1 MTTRWR
7 NLSNNPSNPSGGALA
22 VLLAGALAAACAT
35 PPKPRE
41 LDAYEALRKG
51 ANLQE
56 ASKRAPDLVATSD
69 RLGTKAREEWESSDL
84 EESRRDAL
92 MAQIKLKTA
101 LALAEQDKLKTKIE
115 KLSGEQAAADEEFA
129 GVAKDLASETE
140 KLVLLQKYLEARK
153 AADADQARLSQQ
165 MTAEQQKA
173 QAEQQRLSGQLATE
187 QKIAAAQLALRTA
200 ETVDAAKHASAEFR
214 AAGDML
220 VKAQAELKEGAFA
233 SAQASAEVAKKNAD
247 KAIDLAKPQYEKAE
261 QASQNKVRDE
271 ALVHD
276 ASGIAGVSVRVE
288 RRGELQ
294 RLVLAVSD
302 LFTKKTTSVAP
313 GHDGV
318 LDSLAGLIKKYPSY
332 PVQVVGHT
340 DNKGK
345 ASELI
350 ALSAARSQAV
360 MTALVARGVEAGRL
374 MPNGVGGDEPIAD
387 NKSSAGRAKNNR
399 IEIVFLYH

>member
-1 MTTRWR
+1 MNRR
-7 NLSNNPSNPSGGALA
+7 GRDIPFKGALA
-22 VLLAGALAAACAT
+22 VLLAGALASACAT
-35 PPKPRE
+35 PPRPRE
-41 LDAYEALRKG
+41 LDAYDSLRKS

-69 RLGTKAREEWESSDL
+69 RLGAKAREEWESNDL

-92 MAQIKLKTA
+92 MANIKLKTA
-101 LALAEQDKLKTKIE
+101 LALAEQDRLKAKIE
-115 KLSGEQAAADEEFA
+115 KLSAEQSAADEEFA
-129 GVAKDLASETE
+129 GIAKDLASESE

-153 AADADQARLSQQ
+153 TADADKASLSQQ
-165 MTAEQQKA
+165 MGAEQQKA
-173 QAEQQRLSGQLATE
+173 QAEQQRLSQQLATE
-187 QKIAAAQLALRTA
+187 QKIAAAQLSLRTA
-200 ETVDAAKHASAEFR
+200 ETVDAPKHASAEFR
-214 AAGDML
+214 AASDML
-220 VKAQAELKEGAFA
+220 VKAQAELKENAFA
-233 SAQASAEVAKKNAD
+233 AAQASAEVAKKNAD
-247 KAIDLAKPQYEKAE
+247 KSAELAKPMYEKAE
-261 QASQNKVRDE
+261 QTSQNKLRDE

-302 LFTKKTTSVAP
+302 LFTKKTTSLSG
-313 GHDGV
+313 GHDDV
-318 LDSLAGLIKKYPSY
+318 LDGLANLIKKYPSY

-387 NKSSAGRAKNNR
+387 NRSTAGRAKNNR
-399 IEIVFLYH
+399 VEIVFLYH